1 MNSRH
6 RQLTCPE
13 QPSTVRET
21 SHPLAH
27 HPEGT
32 GLATAAGQRPLRAV
46 VWNLFLGGVDGAS
59 EDRLKAQAQILLELN
74 ADIVCLP
81 ECNRWDEDGERR
93 LWWMA
98 NTLGLQPVAMV
109 RSRLGTPPVHNHTV
123 LLYRLSTL
131 RLMNRAILG
140 RDVFHHALIRARL
153 RPVEEPDDRRDFF
166 VLATHLT
173 YTDGETRLREA
184 RWMTDYGG
192 GFPGVPPRG
201 VLLADLNVP
210 DREPSDWSLIPQNLH
225 SRYRIVKDDGT
236 FGGVDQRALQVLLHS
251 GWQDPETLTGE
262 QRSHTVGYF
271 YPNEPVPWCLDYALV
286 NGMDVTSYR
295 THDTPRARAASDHL
309 PVAADME
316 VRS

>member
-13 QPSTVRET
+13 RPSADRET
-21 SHPLAH
+21 AHPLVH
-27 HPEGT
+27 RPEEA
-32 GLATAAGQRPLRAV
+32 GLATEGGQRTLRAV
-46 VWNLFLGGVDGAS
+46 VWNLFLGGLDGAS
-59 EDRLKAQAQILLELN
+59 EERLKKQAEILLGLN

-81 ECNRWDEDGERR
+81 ECNRWDEDGESR

-98 NTLGLQPVAMV
+98 DALGLQPVAMV
-109 RSRLGTPPVHNHTV
+109 RSRLGTPPVQNHTA
-123 LLYRLSTL
+123 LLYRPSTL
-131 RLMNRAILG
+131 RLMGRAVLG

-153 RPVEEPDDRRDFF
+153 RPVEEHDDRRDFL

-192 GFPGVPPRG
+192 EFPGVPSRG

-210 DREPSDWSLIPQNLH
+210 DREPSDWSLIPRNLH
-225 SRYRIVKDDGT
+225 SRYRTVKDDGS

-251 GWQDPETLTGE
+251 GWQDPQTLTGVR
-262 QRSHTVGYF
+262 RSPTVGYF
-271 YPNEPVPWCLDYALV
+271 YSNEPVPWCLDYALV
-286 NGMDVTSYR
+286 NGMHVTSYR
-295 THDTPRARAASDHL
+295 THDTPQARAASDHL
-309 PVAADME
+309 PVIADME
-316 VRS
+316 VRP